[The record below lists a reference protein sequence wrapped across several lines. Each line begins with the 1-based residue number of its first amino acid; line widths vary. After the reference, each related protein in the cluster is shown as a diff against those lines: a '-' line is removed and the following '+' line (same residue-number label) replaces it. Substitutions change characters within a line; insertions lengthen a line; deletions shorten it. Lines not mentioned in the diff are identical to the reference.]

1 MARAHFVKKAR
12 EDYPDAGIKK
22 GDSYYWWAFQY
33 GPMVR
38 SKTAPKPSQ
47 LTQSEFLSTVYD
59 INERLESLSAETA
72 EGLESEVMCICD
84 DIENLKGET
93 EDKLGNMPE
102 QLQQAQTGEMLQGRI
117 DALDEMI
124 SNLQSVSYDDVPE
137 SLQGETKVAETLEE
151 AKGAMSEDEWKAL
164 TEDARKE
171 AICDAIDT
179 RETEIADAL
188 QVIIDE
194 ISGYAYEGE

>member
-12 EDYPDAGIKK
+12 KNYPDAGIKK

-33 GPMVR
+33 GPMIR

-72 EGLESEVMCICD
+72 EDLESEVTSICD
-84 DIENLKGET
+84 DIENLKSET
-93 EDKLGNMPE
+93 EDKLNNMPE

-117 DALDEMI
+117 DALDEMV
-124 SNLQSVSYDDVPE
+124 SNLQSVSYDEVPE
-137 SLQGETKVAETLEE
+137 SLEGEDKAADALEE
-151 AKGAMSEDEWKAL
+151 AMSTVSVEKWPAL
-164 TEDARKE
+164 TEDGRKE
-171 AICDAIDT
+171 SINDAIDT
-179 RETEIADAL
+179 RKSEIAEAL
-188 QVIIDE
+188 QAIIDE